1 MTIFF
6 KSYTEIQDELH
17 YVSIFEVIF
26 VQTKTTFRNKMHI
39 VMICRLIV
47 KSVKLT
53 TFSFDRFCVILI
65 DGKRTRKWIK
75 QLLKKGTENLSTKF
89 KCNLFNLR
97 WVYFLKNSNK
107 RRSCKS
113 DISWNYGIST
123 NQSSLGCTVCFSSH
137 DCCLSLFLL
146 FY

>member
-65 DGKRTRKWIK
+65 DGKRTRKWDKTVVKKKELKTSQQNLNVTCSIYGECIFQK
-75 QLLKKGTENLSTKF
+75 IQTSVAPVNQILVEIMTFRPTKAHWMHSLLL
-89 KCNLFNLR
+89 
-97 WVYFLKNSNK
+97 
-107 RRSCKS
+107 
-113 DISWNYGIST
+113 
-123 NQSSLGCTVCFSSH
+123 QP
-137 DCCLSLFLL
+137 
-146 FY
+146 